1 MLVCG
6 IGDPVKCFLLIASYP
21 SAWRRTGTVV
31 TRSYPPRSHETK
43 RIQRLSTHMHCPPC
57 RRLLHNVA
65 LSPVIKIVVSGW
77 VSERVTTSHYPLLLR
92 EWVSRWVGINVTDTK
107 TVPFGTRPP
116 SPRQEHAL
124 EPLIKTEFI
133 HSSLL
138 SHRCCYYYTYCSF
151 VSLIA
156 AAATTTTRNV
166 CTGCFC
172 HHGIINHE
180 IDRHVHVPVK
190 TLTNRKS
197 RVTLL

>member
-107 TVPFGTRPP
+107 TVPFVHGLPP
-116 SPRQEHAL
+116 PDKSMPSNRSSKQNS
-124 EPLIKTEFI
+124 FI
-133 HSSLL
+133 LL
-138 SHRCCYYYTYCSF
+138 F
-151 VSLIA
+151 SLIA
-156 AAATTTTRNV
+156 AATTTRTV
-166 CTGCFC
+166 
-172 HHGIINHE
+172 HSSLSSLLLLLLL
-180 IDRHVHVPVK
+180 HVMFALAVSAITVSS
-190 TLTNRKS
+190 TTKS
-197 RVTLL
+197 IGTSTCPWRPLQIGSPA